1 MSTLSMPSSLIHS
14 GVAPTRTS
22 SGCTFKPANQYLGS
36 MASTNL
42 PYTSNNGLSLKLYK
56 TRRSMTVHSSYSE
69 GRTRGSGAG
78 IFVGAFVL
86 GGIVAGTLSCIYAPQ
101 IRNALAGADKEDIM
115 RKLPKFIYDEEKA
128 LEKKR
133 KLLADKIAQLNA
145 AIDDVSS
152 QLRTNE
158 EPNGS
163 AVYLNELEADV

>member
-1 MSTLSMPSSLIHS
+1 
-14 GVAPTRTS
+14 
-22 SGCTFKPANQYLGS
+22 
-36 MASTNL
+36 
-42 PYTSNNGLSLKLYK
+42 
-56 TRRSMTVHSSYSE
+56 MTVHSSYSE